1 MSSEIIKVPDIGGSE
16 GVEIIEVTVSEGDV
30 IAPEDTMITLESDKA
45 SMDVP
50 APKGGKV
57 VKVLVK
63 EGDTVSEGDDILELE
78 AEGGGDDAGDT
89 ASQDEEASQDASA
102 SEEQETAAPEKA
114 SPKKSGG
121 GGKRTVEVKV
131 PDIGGS
137 EGVEIIEVPV
147 SEGDEIEAEDT
158 LITLE
163 SDKASMDVPSPY
175 SGKLVSLAVKEGD
188 SVSEGDVIGSM
199 EIAGEG
205 GDDDETDA
213 APAEDDASSA
223 QAEDEADGDDSEED
237 AGEGESGRKEL
248 RVPDIGGSEG
258 VEIIE
263 VAIGE
268 GDEIGEEDTLITLE
282 SDKASMDVPS
292 PYKGKVVEVSVKEGD
307 SVSEG
312 DLIGYIE
319 VAGIPVAGAK
329 KPAKQADGG
338 KKSGA
343 EKADAG
349 QQKATDSRPAPA
361 KSDAKRAAQP
371 AGEPSPEARHK
382 HGDKKTAGAHVH
394 AGPAVRMLAR
404 ELGVD
409 LAQVTP
415 TGPKSR
421 VLKEDVQGYVKNALQ
436 QRASGTGSTAAP
448 TDGAGI
454 PAVPDIDFSQFG
466 EVEEKP
472 MGRLMKAGAANLH
485 RSWLNVPHVTQFDEA
500 DITELEAFRK
510 SMKDEAAKQDAKL
523 TPLPFLIKACAYAL
537 QKFPQFNVSLKSDG
551 ETLVQKHYVH
561 IGIAVDTPDGLMVPV
576 IRNADQKSL
585 IELAKESVELAGK
598 AQSKKL
604 KREEMTGGCFT
615 ISSLGSIGGTAFTPI
630 VNAPEV
636 AILGVSK
643 AQMKPVWDGAE
654 FAPRL
659 MMPLSLSYDHRAVN
673 GADAARFTAF
683 LAQALSDI
691 RRLLM

>member
-89 ASQDEEASQDASA
+89 ASRDEEASQDASA
-102 SEEQETAAPEKA
+102 SEEQETAASEKA
-114 SPKKSGG
+114 APKKSGG

-175 SGKLVSLAVKEGD
+175 SGKLVSLAVQEGD

-205 GDDDETDA
+205 EDDETDA

-319 VAGIPVAGAK
+319 VAGTPVAGAK
-329 KPAKQADGG
+329 KPAKKSDGG

>member
-89 ASQDEEASQDASA
+89 ASQDEEASQDESA

-199 EIAGEG
+199 EVAGEG
-205 GDDDETDA
+205 EDDDETDA

-510 SMKDEAAKQDAKL
+510 SMKDEAVKQDAKL